1 MVYHQE
7 TVDVRETL
15 STQKR
20 RAKGIQERM
29 KISEIKDVLVINPGS
44 TSTKI
49 GVFSVNEETVKPVV
63 RFEENIVHD
72 EERILGF
79 DSVADKTGE
88 VYPGGNP
95 VNVAVHI
102 ARLSNRAS

>member
-20 RAKGIQERM
+20 GAKERQERM

-49 GVFSVNEETVKPVV
+49 GVFSMNEETVKQ
-63 RFEENIVHD
+63 I
-72 EERILGF
+72 G
-79 DSVADKTGE
+79 
-88 VYPGGNP
+88 
-95 VNVAVHI
+95 
-102 ARLSNRAS
+102 RAHV